1 MCGTFYCSQDAL
13 SRKEPCILD
22 LCVKNSRDYEQ
33 GGPDLVSRDLHAGI
47 VPVAVEQYVREMMH
61 QHGVYDSF
69 ELRAELIN
77 YKKALYHLYR
87 EGMEVEKD
95 LRQLSALL
103 HCSLSSPA
111 SNTRAPADQDAQ
123 ELSGSGGQVSQDAA
137 AGVDAGQRAKYQLLC
152 ETLMEC
158 KGTVLALQVLSLL
171 ALYWCKNTNTDA

>member
-1 MCGTFYCSQDAL
+1 MATQDAL

-33 GGPDLVSRDLHAGI
+33 GGPDLVTRDLHAGI
-47 VPVAVEQYVREMMH
+47 VPVAVEHYVREMMH
-61 QHGVYDSF
+61 QHGVYDAF

-103 HCSLSSPA
+103 HCSLTSPA

-123 ELSGSGGQVSQDAA
+123 ERSGSGGQVSQDAA
-137 AGVDAGQRAKYQLLC
+137 AGVDAGQRAKYLLLC

-158 KGTVLALQVLSLL
+158 KGTILALQVLSFL
-171 ALYWCKNTNTDA
+171 ALYWCKSTNTDA